1 MLQYIH
7 SLTNQTVMKN
17 VLKVTYILIL
27 AVLLNIA
34 FIWITNKPTHYV
46 ETITTQNNVVLEQTY
61 SINEYNCVV
70 QALYHE
76 ARGEG
81 KEGVLAVASVIQ
93 NRVLSGV
100 YPDEHCQVIHQ
111 PKQFSYVHELRNK
124 GQSLDVNPRP
134 TEQEIYEFI
143 QVVAKDTEDEADETN
158 KEGRNKASKANGL
171 SWVVLRC
178 RFRCW
183 RRCYLWFCWFLWR
196 LG

>member
-1 MLQYIH
+1 
-7 SLTNQTVMKN
+7 MKN

-46 ETITTQNNVVLEQTY
+46 VTITTQNNVVLEQTY

-124 GQSLDVNPRP
+124 GQGLDVNPKP

-143 QVVAKDTEDEADETN
+143 QVVAKDMVQFEFNTTLPKDVLWYAHKRVNNFWTRK
-158 KEGRNKASKANGL
+158 KE
-171 SWVVLRC
+171 VVVRIGNHV
-178 RFRCW
+178 F
-183 RRCYLWFCWFLWR
+183 YKKP
-196 LG
+196 